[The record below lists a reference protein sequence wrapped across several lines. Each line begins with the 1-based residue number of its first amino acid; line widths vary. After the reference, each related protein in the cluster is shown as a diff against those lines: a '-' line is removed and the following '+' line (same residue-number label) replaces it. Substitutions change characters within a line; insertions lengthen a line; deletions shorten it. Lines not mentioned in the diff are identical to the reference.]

1 MIGADGHRSVLR
13 GPGHGTFEA
22 RYAGYVAWRLRIP
35 EDAIGDP
42 TPLRSVSPGTWF
54 TICGLY
60 FPGNASDP

>member
-1 MIGADGHRSVLR
+1 VIGADGHRSVLR
-13 GPGHGTFEA
+13 GPGQCTFEA